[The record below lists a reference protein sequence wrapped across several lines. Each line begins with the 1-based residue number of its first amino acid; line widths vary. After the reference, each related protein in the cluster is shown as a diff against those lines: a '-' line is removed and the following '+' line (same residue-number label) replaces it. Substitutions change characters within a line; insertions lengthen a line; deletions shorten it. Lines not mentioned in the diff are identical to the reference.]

1 MAIFPTTGVYK
12 THRGMFIGET
22 HDERETMDVLIQK
35 MRVLATAVDVILL
48 EYYPEGQT
56 PHLKW
61 AEQIAGELTA
71 FNKGFGMPERIGKQV
86 YRLWSMA
93 YYFGVE
99 VYGIEQPTPG
109 GMNPGGPQYLTF
121 RMSNELNQAFLDC
134 VDHYATMKAKPSVR
148 FCMYGGMVHWVKLR
162 KLAPTMTG
170 YRLNP
175 AKNDFVALPFSP

>member
-1 MAIFPTTGVYK
+1 MAIFPATGVYK

-22 HDERETMDVLIQK
+22 HDERETMEVFIQK
-35 MRVLATAVDVILL
+35 MRILASAVDVILF

-61 AEQIAGELTA
+61 AEQIMGDLHA
-71 FNKGFGMPERIGKQV
+71 FKKTFGMPERISKQV

-93 YYFGVE
+93 YYFGIDVR
-99 VYGIEQPTPG
+99 GIEQPTPHGKEEG
-109 GMNPGGPQYLTF
+109 GAYLTF

-134 VDHYATMKAKPSVR
+134 ADKYAAAKGAQSIR
-148 FCMYGGMVHWVKLR
+148 FCMYGGLVHWVKIR
-162 KLAPTMTG
+162 KLAPTLPG

-175 AKNDFVALPFSP
+175 AKTDFVALPNSP

>member
-1 MAIFPTTGVYK
+1 MAIFPTTGAYK
-12 THRGMFIGET
+12 GHRGMFIGET
-22 HDERETMDVLIQK
+22 HDERETMDVLVQK
-35 MRVLATAVDVILL
+35 MRILATAVDVIFL

-61 AEQIAGELTA
+61 GEQIAGELTA
-71 FNKGFGMPERIGKQV
+71 FNKDFGMPERIGKQV

-99 VYGIEQPTPG
+99 VYGIEQPTPP
-109 GMNPGGPQYLTF
+109 GMVAGSGDYLVF
-121 RMSNELNQAFLDC
+121 RMSNALNQAFLDC
-134 VDHYATMKAKPSVR
+134 VDHYAATKGAHAVR

-175 AKNDFVALPFSP
+175 AKNDFVALPNSP